1 MKKTGKTGRK
11 ELFMTAKDKKELNV
25 AGTIVGFMRGDTI
38 VIDPDEFRKRA
49 AIRNKEF
56 YESAK
61 DEDKKPES
69 QTMEKDQEGSDA
81 EKLSNGIVEFLAESA
96 ANSFAEIM
104 DVIPDDLGEIILDLL
119 NQADS
124 EMFVNL
130 LQAIFSI
137 AGMEYAAEQLELM
150 KYCYEYDDFA
160 YCCFEDEFIDNDAT
174 EEYFTAQLFKDLL
187 QEEHDGKRR

>member
-1 MKKTGKTGRK
+1 MTGRK
-11 ELFMTAKDKKELNV
+11 ELFMTAKDKKELNI

-38 VIDPDEFRKRA
+38 VIDPEEYRKKA

-61 DEDKKPES
+61 DEDEKPES

-81 EKLSNGIVEFLAESA
+81 EKLSNSIVEFLAESA

-104 DVIPDDLGEIILDLL
+104 DVIPDDLREIILDLL

-124 EMFVNL
+124 EMFVSL
-130 LQAIFSI
+130 LQAVFSI
-137 AGMEYAAEQLELM
+137 AGMDYAAEQLELM
-150 KYCYEYDDFA
+150 KYCYEYDDCA
-160 YCCFEDEFIDNDAT
+160 YYYFEDEFIDNDAT
-174 EEYFTAQLFKDLL
+174 ESYFTEQLFRDLL
-187 QEEHDGKRR
+187 QEEHCGKQR